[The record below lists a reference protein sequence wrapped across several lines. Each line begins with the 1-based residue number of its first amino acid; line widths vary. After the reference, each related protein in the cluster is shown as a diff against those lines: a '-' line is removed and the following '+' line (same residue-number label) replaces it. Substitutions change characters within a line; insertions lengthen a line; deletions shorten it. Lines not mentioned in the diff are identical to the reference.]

1 MLTAVV
7 HWPSQ
12 HTIDG
17 LKDSLGNIQGYVLF
31 EQPMDSN
38 LVKVKVKISGL
49 SPNTEHGFHIHT
61 GTFKTKQQLKQGCS
75 ALGGHFNPFNKSHGS
90 IYNSTKSP
98 RHVGD
103 LCNNIISTLEGT
115 VDLEFFDNLISL
127 KINEKSYIIGRSV
140 VIHGTSDDLGR
151 QGRIIIKNGLTKFKQ
166 YDEMTTQELKC
177 WGYTPSDVQKL
188 MKESTTNGNAG
199 SRIACG
205 IIH

>member
-1 MLTAVV
+1 MLSAVV

-17 LKDSLGNIQGYVLF
+17 LKDSLGNITGYVLF
-31 EQPMDSN
+31 EQPMQSN
-38 LVKVKVKISGL
+38 LVKVRVRISGL
-49 SPNTEHGFHIHT
+49 NPNTEHGFHIHT
-61 GTFKTKQQLKQGCS
+61 GTFTNKQQLKQGCT
-75 ALGGHFNPFNKSHGS
+75 ALGGHFNPFNQPHGS
-90 IYNSTKSP
+90 IYNSLGSP

-103 LCNNIISTLEGT
+103 LCNNIISTPEGT
-115 VDLEFFDNLISL
+115 VDIVIFDNLISL
-127 KINEKSYIIGRSV
+127 KEEEQGYIGGRSV

-151 QGRIIIKNGLTKFKQ
+151 QGRIIIKNGLTQFKQ

-177 WGYTPSDVQKL
+177 WGYKPSDVQKL